1 MLRGFR
7 GSSCPVVP
15 LSEAE
20 SDVGEIVG
28 LTFDLGFYVLVARVC
43 VSSVICCGA
52 SYKIDISLGTGSGLE
67 VFLLVK

>member
-52 SYKIDISLGTGSGLE
+52 SY
-67 VFLLVK
+67 